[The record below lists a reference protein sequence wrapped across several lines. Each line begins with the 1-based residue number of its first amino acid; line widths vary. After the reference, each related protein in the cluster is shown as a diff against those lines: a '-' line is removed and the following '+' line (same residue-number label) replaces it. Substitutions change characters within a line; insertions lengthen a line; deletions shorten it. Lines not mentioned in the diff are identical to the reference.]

1 MYLFS
6 SKRKI
11 LSFLICFGVLLFQ
24 NLQAQKIEHV
34 ILIGADGLGAY
45 ALPEAEMPNLKKMI
59 ENGSHTLKART
70 VLPSSSAVNW
80 ASMLMGSG
88 PTMHGYTEWGSKTPE
103 IPSAVLSPYGKYPSV
118 FSLIREQKSSFTS
131 AAVFS
136 WSGIGYILEEEAID
150 FSMMAKGMKKDVWKK
165 QQESFEKK
173 NPIFSF
179 CIWMN
184 RMEWD
189 MASVI
194 TPRNIMKN

>member
-103 IPSAVLSPYGKYPSV
+103 SPSAVLSPYGKYPAG
-118 FSLIREQKSSFTS
+118 FRLIPVETCSFTS
-131 AAVFS
+131 AAGVS
-136 WSGIGYILEEEAID
+136 WGGIAAIRGQEAVDFFHDGKGDEAGCLEATARIIREEKPNVLSVHLDEPDGVGLGIGHH
-150 FSMMAKGMKKDVWKK
+150 
-165 QQESFEKK
+165 
-173 NPIFSF
+173 
-179 CIWMN
+179 
-184 RMEWD
+184 
-189 MASVI
+189 
-194 TPRNIMKN
+194 TPEY